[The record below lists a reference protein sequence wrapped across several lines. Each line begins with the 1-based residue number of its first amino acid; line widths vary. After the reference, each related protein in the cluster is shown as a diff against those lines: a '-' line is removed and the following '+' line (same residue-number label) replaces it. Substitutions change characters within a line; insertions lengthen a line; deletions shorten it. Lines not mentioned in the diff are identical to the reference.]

1 MDYES
6 KITEHLDVIERCSIL
21 TNGRRA
27 LLAGLPDAN
36 SLRKPEVVR
45 SARFNATYIG
55 NDEWLIQTL
64 FDPIERKSPRLS
76 FDRWV
81 LNERTGQA
89 VQYGGD
95 RQQVEAFCPRTR

>member
-1 MDYES
+1 MTES
-6 KITEHLDVIERCSIL
+6 EVTFIL
-21 TNGRRA
+21 ADRRYPCVVEVG